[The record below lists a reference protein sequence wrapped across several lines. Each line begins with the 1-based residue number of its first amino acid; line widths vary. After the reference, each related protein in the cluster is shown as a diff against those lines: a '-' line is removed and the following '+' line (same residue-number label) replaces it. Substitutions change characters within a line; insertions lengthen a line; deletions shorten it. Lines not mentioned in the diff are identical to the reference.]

1 MSLISFS
8 QVSLR
13 YDTHVL
19 LDSADIAICE
29 GDRLAIVGRN
39 GCGKTSLLKLI
50 AGIVLPDSGLIENIN
65 GLKTAYLPQVQ
76 RIFPV
81 SLPAH

>member
-13 YDTHVL
+13 YDTHIL
-19 LDSADIAICE
+19 LDKADIALSE

-39 GCGKTSLLKLI
+39 GC
-50 AGIVLPDSGLIENIN
+50 
-65 GLKTAYLPQVQ
+65 
-76 RIFPV
+76 
-81 SLPAH
+81 